1 MWARKTL
8 WQTLHHCPLPPLIC
22 SCKKSKDELL
32 SYVWC
37 RHTGDYVLMFFIP
50 VLLFF
55 LLSSRMN
62 YEQGWLWRHGE
73 CGPPGASVIPRVR
86 YQNNTDVGRDVWL
99 LCSAG
104 MDTSSS
110 PPSSP
115 AYARLINGATLSFPV
130 KQPEQADSG
139 LLCVLK
145 RQNLGQWSRPW
156 TNNHICM
163 HIQLKGHQDEF
174 LVFTLEAFY
183 LKRQCLLQMKSY

>member
-1 MWARKTL
+1 M
-8 WQTLHHCPLPPLIC
+8 
-22 SCKKSKDELL
+22 
-32 SYVWC
+32 
-37 RHTGDYVLMFFIP
+37 
-50 VLLFF
+50 
-55 LLSSRMN
+55 
-62 YEQGWLWRHGE
+62 
-73 CGPPGASVIPRVR
+73 
-86 YQNNTDVGRDVWL
+86 WL

-130 KQPEQADSG
+130 KQPEKADSG

-163 HIQLKGHQDEF
+163 HIQLKGHKDEF

-183 LKRQCLLQMKSY
+183 LKRQSLLQMKSYSNADINTAKIQQNSGVTVCVKSCNFSFFKSTTALTELQKHGINLRKVKAKSGERIQCIHITMTDLLHCKSVISHLSCPKSVCKLALMG